1 MENILDSTKQEIKLI
16 DRALIYLTG
25 IDRIVKFDS
34 EEFYMESVMGPLT
47 VNGEGLEVVKLD
59 THDGVVSIKGKI
71 NSMVY
76 DNDSKKDTESFLTK
90 LFKSLILAIPIKKL
104 TRQEHTKEVV
114 SILKLILEM
123 STS

>member
-25 IDRIVKFDS
+25 IDKIVKFDS

-47 VNGEGLEVVKLD
+47 VKGEGLEVVKLD

-76 DNDSKKDTESFLTK
+76 ENDSKKDTESFFTK
-90 LFKSLILAIPIKKL
+90 LFK
-104 TRQEHTKEVV
+104 
-114 SILKLILEM
+114 
-123 STS
+123 